1 MTTGRPTARQNRGVR
16 NTPHLLCSCR
26 VAVAVGAVLIV
37 VFLTRAAIA
46 SDAPKVVITAR
57 VPGDDTTHV
66 IGFLEGTDLKSAGI
80 FDHGEKLKDIQVSDT
95 PGSQRVN
102 FDFAIEAPSPT
113 MIIEVTDSLGR
124 SGAASVAAD
133 SSTPAAAEPD
143 SASPAASAEE
153 GSAETEPSAAPPS
166 ESSGNTAEIP
176 RYNGGAT
183 QGSESHR
190 RFAGG
195 VGSRMTQVHIGIM
208 TVLPVISQPGSY
220 EVTGQIAG
228 AGVHRAGIYVNGRP
242 IKPIP
247 VTAGA
252 LSPFDVVF
260 PLTGGRDATIRAY
273 GTDNNFVEIPI
284 DLNGAPTM
292 DSNPFARSPN

>member
-1 MTTGRPTARQNRGVR
+1 MRTGRPTALPVRRVRGVLR
-16 NTPHLLCSCR
+16 MLRFCCAT
-26 VAVAVGAVLIV
+26 AVSAAVIAGFGTQAAV
-37 VFLTRAAIA
+37 A
-46 SDAPKVVITAR
+46 SDAPKVVITSR
-57 VPGDDTTHV
+57 VPGDETTHV
-66 IGFLEGTDLKSAGI
+66 IGFLEGTDLKFAGI
-80 FDHGEKLKDIQVSDT
+80 FDHGEKLKDIQVSET

-113 MIIEVTDSLGR
+113 MIIEVTDGLGR
-124 SGAASVAAD
+124 SAAARVAAD
-133 SSTPAAAEPD
+133 GSAAPAAEPD
-143 SASPAASAEE
+143 GSSPAASADES
-153 GSAETEPSAAPPS
+153 SAKTEPSAAPSP

-176 RYNGGAT
+176 RYSGGAT

-208 TVLPVISQPGSY
+208 TVLPVMSQPGSY

-228 AGVHRAGIYVNGRP
+228 AGVHRAGIYVGGRP
-242 IKPIP
+242 VKPIP
-247 VTAGA
+247 VAAGA

-273 GTDNNFVEIPI
+273 GAGNNFVEMPI
-284 DLNGAPTM
+284 DLNGAPAM
-292 DSNPFARSPN
+292 GNDPYARS

>member
-1 MTTGRPTARQNRGVR
+1 M
-16 NTPHLLCSCR
+16 LCCCC
-26 VAVAVGAVLIV
+26 VAAAVGAALILG
-37 VFLTRAAIA
+37 FLAPAAIA
-46 SDAPKVVITAR
+46 SDPPKVVITAR
-57 VPGDDTTHV
+57 VPGDETTHI

-80 FDHGEKLKDIQVSDT
+80 FDHGEKLKDIQVSGT

-102 FDFAIEAPSPT
+102 FDFAIEPLSPT

-133 SSTPAAAEPD
+133 SSTAPAAD
-143 SASPAASAEE
+143 GASPTASAEE
-153 GSAETEPSAAPPS
+153 SGAETEPSAAPPP

-176 RYNGGAT
+176 RYSGSAT

-242 IKPIP
+242 VKPIP

-252 LSPFDVVF
+252 ISPFDVVF

-273 GTDNNFVEIPI
+273 GAGNNFVEMPI
-284 DLNGAPTM
+284 DLNGAPAM
-292 DSNPFARSPN
+292 DSNPYARSPD